1 MSIMVYTSD
10 MLKAALSFVGISGNS
25 KKTHRLFFKTIIN
38 LLEMVRSFLQ
48 ND

>member
-38 LLEMVRSFLQ
+38 LFRNGQIVSSK
-48 ND
+48 